1 MIRAKGPER
10 IFLVTDASSPAGC
23 QPGPYTLGETQVDL
37 TAPSGVCN
45 VGRVLMHGVDPPRLA
60 GSALRMDQAVANTV
74 RLAGVSW
81 EQALA
86 MAGPQ
91 AAAAIGLS
99 FPDDR
104 VILEGVNQESIVIH
118 KVFREGELL
127 WQNTF

>member
-1 MIRAKGPER
+1 
-10 IFLVTDASSPAGC
+10 
-23 QPGPYTLGETQVDL
+23 
-37 TAPSGVCN
+37 
-45 VGRVLMHGVDPPRLA
+45 MHGVTPPRLA

-74 RLAGVSW
+74 RFAGVTW
-81 EQALA
+81 EQALS

-104 VILEGVNQESIVIH
+104 VILERVDFRIVIH

-127 WQNTF
+127 WQTTF